1 MTNAK
6 RVLAGGALMFATA
19 CAGPAA
25 NPVPP
30 ASMELPAA
38 RREIPPPIDTI
49 TATGLS
55 AAFRAAAGHALPS
68 VVQIKV
74 LSRVDVSRLNLPEDH
89 PGGVQGLVRGTGSGF
104 ILDAEGHVLTN
115 NHVITNAERVIV
127 VLSDGRDWEAGIVG
141 FDINTDV
148 AVLRV
153 DPQRTGPLQ
162 PAEFGDSDALRIGDW
177 VLALGNPLDLAF
189 TVTTGIVSA
198 KGRNINIL
206 RNTANTQLES
216 FIQTDAAI
224 NPGNSGGPLVDLFGR
239 VVGVNTAI
247 QTQNGLFG
255 GAGFAIPINLAR
267 KVADDLIRYGVAH
280 RPRLGVVIQDVTA
293 ADAEV
298 YRLPVLTGVEIAS
311 VTPGL
316 PAAKAGL
323 RMGDVV
329 LSVNDIPVESVTDL
343 QARIARLQP
352 GERVT
357 LGLIRYGEALE
368 ISVEPAE
375 FETEPRPARAP
386 RSTDRPRLGF
396 SARLVSAGEARDLKL
411 DPKPTVIIDE
421 LDPFG
426 PAAEAQVLVDVA
438 LLEINGT
445 AIATIEDIERIART
459 LEPGQVVSVVIKGRS
474 GPGSPAAPTVYN
486 YRIW

>member
-1 MTNAK
+1 M
-6 RVLAGGALMFATA
+6 LATA

-25 NPVPP
+25 DPVPRATTLP
-30 ASMELPAA
+30 PAA
-38 RREIPPPIDTI
+38 RREIPLPIDTI

-89 PGGVQGLVRGTGSGF
+89 PEGVQGLVRGTGSGF

-115 NHVITNAERVIV
+115 NHVVANAERLIV

-141 FDINTDV
+141 TDTNTDV

-153 DPQRTGPLQ
+153 DPQRTGPLE
-162 PAEFGDSDALRIGDW
+162 PAEFGDSDALRVGDW

-247 QTQNGLFG
+247 QTQNGVFG

-280 RPRLGVVIQDVTA
+280 RPRLGVVIQDLTA

-329 LSVNDIPVESVTDL
+329 LSVNGIPVESVTDL
-343 QARIARLQP
+343 QARIARLPP

-375 FETEPRPARAP
+375 FETELRPARATRP
-386 RSTDRPRLGF
+386 TDRPRLGF
-396 SARLVSAGEARDLKL
+396 SARLVDAREARNLGL

-421 LDPFG
+421 RDPFG
-426 PAAEAQVLVDVA
+426 PAAEAQVPADVGLV
-438 LLEINGT
+438 EINGR
-445 AIATIEDIERIART
+445 AIATIEDLERIART
-459 LEPGQVVSVVIKGRS
+459 LEPGQVVSVVVKGRS
-474 GPGSPAAPTVYN
+474 VPGSPAAPTVYN